1 MVGGWR
7 LRRGRWQVPVVI
19 GMLVVVAAAGCTPRV
34 LVTPHPGPRTKGI
47 RYYRPKPYLKVVPAE
62 VQLGKDKTSVE
73 PSLVSITLEY
83 LPDFSEEYA
92 IDVRSGFGVAEVAI
106 KLEDGWNLTEI
117 NQQLDSQT
125 DENLS
130 AMADVIRAV
139 GSTIPTAGGD
149 GEKPLQ
155 ITAAASEVPLGYYES
170 VIGCGSDGKK
180 RLYGFRYVGFLPY
193 QMCPVSMGGSEYAC
207 CGDPAAPL
215 YGLTFENGRMVFKN
229 LQQLQHPVA
238 TASSG
243 TPATGPLASPTS
255 GAEVSIA
262 DLPTQ
267 AELASRV
274 EQELLTTLRAVDPLV
289 TRVEAR
295 LDNAAGTLAV
305 AVVCASTPEPAR
317 RARIGSAAER
327 ALGEL
332 LAGRIPFSVAVGEE

>member
-19 GMLVVVAAAGCTPRV
+19 GVLVAVAAAGCTPRV
-34 LVTPHPGPRTKGI
+34 LVTANPGPRTKGI

-62 VQLGKDKTSVE
+62 VQIAKDKTSVE

-130 AMADVIRAV
+130 AMADMIRAV

-155 ITAAASEVPLGYYES
+155 ITAAATDVPLGYYES

-193 QMCPVSMGGSEYAC
+193 QSCPLSMGGSERAC
-207 CGDPAAPL
+207 CGDPATPL

-229 LQQLQHPVA
+229 LQSMQHPVA
-238 TASSG
+238 TPSG
-243 TPATGPLASPTS
+243 EAPSTDSIASPTS

-262 DLPTQ
+262 DLPTR
-267 AELASRV
+267 AEIASRV
-274 EQELLTTLRAVDPLV
+274 EQELLAALRAVDPLV

-305 AVVCASTPEPAR
+305 AVVCASTPDPAR
-317 RARIGSAAER
+317 GARIGAAAER

-332 LAGRIPFSVAVGEE
+332 LAGRVPFSVAVTGE